1 MKASDL
7 IKFLTKAGWTEIRR
21 QGQHRIFSHTTIPN
35 LIAVPDLGEKSLK
48 IGLLNDIL
56 KEAGF
61 KGARVRKTQ
70 LSLKW
75 LGPLVNVFKKDQ

>member
-1 MKASDL
+1 MKTSDL
-7 IKFLTKAGWTEIRR
+7 IKILEKAGWTEIRQR
-21 QGQHRIFSHTTIPN
+21 SRHRIFNHAILPN

-61 KGARVRKTQ
+61 KGAVVRKIRFR
-70 LSLKW
+70 LRW
-75 LGPLVNVFKKDQ
+75 LDSLVNVFKKVQ